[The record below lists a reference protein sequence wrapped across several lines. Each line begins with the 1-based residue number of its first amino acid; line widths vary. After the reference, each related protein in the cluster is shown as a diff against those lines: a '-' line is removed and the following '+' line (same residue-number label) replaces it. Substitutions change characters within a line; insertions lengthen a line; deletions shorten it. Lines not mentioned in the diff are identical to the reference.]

1 MKPQEEFDDSRLV
14 RLAKEGD
21 MEAFETLVR
30 RYQHQVYAL
39 CRHMTGDYPSADD
52 LAQETFVK
60 AYFSLARF
68 DDRLPLYP
76 WLRRIALNA
85 ALNYLRGKR
94 REVPL
99 EEGRPDAA
107 NPSWSRAD
115 PAQTTE
121 DADLERKLQAGL
133 ACLPSDQR
141 QVFILRHYEGLSY
154 EEIAGA
160 LQMPLGTVMS
170 RLSRARQKLKPL
182 LAATLGRRA

>member
-30 RYQHQVYAL
+30 RHQQQVYAL
-39 CRHMTGDYPSADD
+39 CRRVTGDHPSADD

-99 EEGRPDAA
+99 ENDQRIPA
-107 NPSWSRAD
+107 NPMAGRSD
-115 PAQTTE
+115 PAQTAE
-121 DADLERKLQAGL
+121 EADLERKLQAGL

-141 QVFILRHYEGLSY
+141 QVFVLRHYEGLNY

-160 LQMPLGTVMS
+160 LGMPLGTVMS
-170 RLSRARQKLKPL
+170 RLSRARQKLRTL